1 MNLAVAIDSGIR
13 VTERAKDNVNV
24 KARSLE
30 TDLAVYSS
38 PCLPAHSSLLHDQCH
53 VRRKH

>member
-38 PCLPAHSSLLHDQCH
+38 PCLPAHSSLPT
-53 VRRKH
+53 